1 MPLSFFVI
9 LFIDFILCRFIE
21 IFTDSKTYTID
32 AFPCNFRTYMT
43 IQGRFLRQAQQFR
56 KTNPLRTHFMSIARL
71 QSYSPG
77 GSKTYK
83 YGFLEILP
91 EVFKNIDAG
100 LFLCRE
106 NRYGSSVFIH
116 LLFVIFKHTWTE
128 SDIIAPITLR
138 IGLRV
143 RITAE
148 RKAWYTLLLG
158 FPVSRIL
165 KLSKWLFPRNGSFRL
180 ASKQR
185 FAQYTESEDIQK
197 STSAKI

>member
-1 MPLSFFVI
+1 
-9 LFIDFILCRFIE
+9 
-21 IFTDSKTYTID
+21 
-32 AFPCNFRTYMT
+32 MT
-43 IQGRFLRQAQQFR
+43 LQGRFLRQAQQFR

-143 RITAE
+143 RITAD
-148 RKAWYTLLLG
+148 RKDRYTLLLG

-165 KLSKWLFPRNGSFRL
+165 KLKNGCFYGMDHLAWQVNIVSLNILSQKISRRADVSKNLIPS
-180 ASKQR
+180 SS
-185 FAQYTESEDIQK
+185 YSQK
-197 STSAKI
+197 VQPAYI

>member
-1 MPLSFFVI
+1 M
-9 LFIDFILCRFIE
+9 
-21 IFTDSKTYTID
+21 ID

-43 IQGRFLRQAQQFR
+43 IQGRFLRQSQQFR
-56 KTNPLRTHFMSIARL
+56 KTNPLRTHFVSIARL
-71 QSYSPG
+71 QSYLLS

-143 RITAE
+143 RITAD
-148 RKAWYTLLLG
+148 RKDRYTLLLG
-158 FPVSRIL
+158 FPVSRTL
-165 KLSKWLFPRNGSFRL
+165 KLKKWLFPFNGSFRL
-180 ASKQR
+180 ENKHR
-185 FAQYTESEDIQK
+185 FAQLLSQK
-197 STSAKI
+197 ISRRARADVSKNLIPSNSYSLKVQPAYI

>member
-56 KTNPLRTHFMSIARL
+56 KTNPLRTHFVSIARL

-128 SDIIAPITLR
+128 SDIIAPITLQ
-138 IGLRV
+138 IGLEV

-185 FAQYTESEDIQK
+185 FAQYTESEDTQK